1 MMHGK
6 RFFMYGVCYGFDN
19 AHFLMIS
26 TYRHAMFEARLAYTV
41 NKTIQITLPFTLR
54 TTELK
59 TF

>member
-1 MMHGK
+1 
-6 RFFMYGVCYGFDN
+6 MYGVCYGFDN